1 MNVVLDASVALAWI
15 FERTAPKERQLADR
29 LLEPTVGWQFQ
40 VPPLWHLEVA
50 NGLLV
55 GLRRALL
62 LEAQAATFLHHL
74 YCLPITTDRT
84 DPGVQGRQAFMRGH
98 AAGLTAYDAC
108 YLDLALRQGTALA
121 TFDRQLA
128 QAARQAGVQLVE

>member
-1 MNVVLDASVALAWI
+1 MNVVLDACVALAWI
-15 FERTAPKERQLADR
+15 FERTSPDERLLADR
-29 LLEPTVGWQFQ
+29 LLESSLGWQFQ

-62 LEAQAATFLHHL
+62 SEAHAVRFLHHL

-84 DPGVQGRQAFMRGH
+84 EPAVAGRQAFLRGQ
-98 AAGLTAYDAC
+98 ATGLSAYDAC
-108 YLDLALRQGTALA
+108 YLDLALRQGGALA
-121 TFDRQLA
+121 TFDRDLA
-128 QAARQAGVQLVE
+128 QAARQAGVPLVE

>member
-1 MNVVLDASVALAWI
+1 MALAWI
-15 FERTAPKERQLADR
+15 FERTSPQERLLADR
-29 LLEPTVGWQFQ
+29 LLEPSRAWQFQ

-62 LEAQAATFLHHL
+62 LEAQAVNFLHHL

-84 DPGVQGRQAFMRGH
+84 EPGLQGRQAFMRGQ
-98 AAGLTAYDAC
+98 AIGLTAYDAC
-108 YLDLALRQGTALA
+108 YLDLALRQGAALA
-121 TFDRQLA
+121 TFERQLA

>member
-1 MNVVLDASVALAWI
+1 VNIVLDASVALAWI
-15 FERTAPKERQLADR
+15 FERSAPGERELADR
-29 LLEPTVGWQFQ
+29 LLEPALGWQFQ

-62 LEAQAATFLHHL
+62 LEAQAANFLHHL
-74 YCLPITTDRT
+74 YCLPITTDKT
-84 DPGVQGRQAFMRGH
+84 EPGVQGRQAFMRG
-98 AAGLTAYDAC
+98 
-108 YLDLALRQGTALA
+108 QGAALA

>member
-1 MNVVLDASVALAWI
+1 MNVVLDASMALSWI
-15 FERTAPKERQLADR
+15 FERTAADERKLADR
-29 LLEPTVGWQFQ
+29 LLEPTLGWQFQ

-62 LEAQAATFLHHL
+62 LEAQAANFLRYL
-74 YCLPITTDRT
+74 YCLPITTDKT
-84 DPGVQGRQAFMRGH
+84 EPGLQGRQAFMRGQGT
-98 AAGLTAYDAC
+98 GLTAYDAC
-108 YLDLALRQGTALA
+108 YLDLALREGAALA

>member
-1 MNVVLDASVALAWI
+1 MNVVLDASMALAWI
-15 FERTAPKERQLADR
+15 FERVSLGQRELADR
-29 LLEPTVGWQFQ
+29 LLEPTLGWQFQ

-55 GLRRALL
+55 GIRRTLL
-62 LEAQAATFLHHL
+62 SEAGAANFLQHL

-84 DPGVQGRQAFMRGH
+84 DPGVLGRQAFMRGH
-98 AAGLTAYDAC
+98 STGLTAYDAC
-108 YLDLALRQGTALA
+108 YLDLALRQGAALA

-128 QAARQAGVQLVE
+128 AAARQAGLQLVE